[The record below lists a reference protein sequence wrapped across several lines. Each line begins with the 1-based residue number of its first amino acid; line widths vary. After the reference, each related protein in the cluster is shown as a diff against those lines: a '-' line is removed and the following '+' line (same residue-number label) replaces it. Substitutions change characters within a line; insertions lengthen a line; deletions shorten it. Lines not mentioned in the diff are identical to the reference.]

1 MMESVRYIALLIA
14 DDQTLAGLAGKAAEE
29 CRNEFDLTVLD
40 GVEAALAWLG
50 SGASESAPMP
60 NIVLID
66 LKLPKLDGL
75 AVIRT
80 IRKHSALRDIPI
92 TVFST
97 EYTQEEVL
105 MSYQAGANSFVAKP
119 TDSTQF
125 RELFREQMAYWMGS
139 QAREASVV
147 QKNDASGRI

>member
-1 MMESVRYIALLIA
+1 MASIRYGALLIS
-14 DDQTLAGLAGKAAEE
+14 DDPLLTGLARSAADE
-29 CRNEFDLTVLD
+29 CRNELDLTVIE
-40 GVEAALAWLG
+40 GVDAALAWLS
-50 SGASESAPMP
+50 SGDAEKEPLP
-60 NIVLID
+60 NIILSD

-80 IRKHSALRDIPI
+80 IRKHPALRDIPI

-119 TDSTQF
+119 ADSVQF
-125 RELFREQMAYWMGS
+125 RDLFREQLAYWMGS
-139 QAREASVV
+139 QQRDKPTAS
-147 QKNDASGRI
+147 KEDIAGRI

>member
-1 MMESVRYIALLIA
+1 MESVRYNALLIA
-14 DDQTLAGLAGKAAEE
+14 DDQSLTGLAGNAAEE
-29 CRNEFDLTVLD
+29 CRKEFDLTVLE
-40 GVEAALAWLG
+40 GVEAALAWLN
-50 SGASESAPMP
+50 SGASESAPIP
-60 NIVLID
+60 NIILID

-80 IRKHSALRDIPI
+80 IRKHPVLRDIPI

-119 TDSTQF
+119 TDSAQF
-125 RELFREQMAYWMGS
+125 KELFREQMAYWMGS
-139 QAREASVV
+139 QARDASVI
-147 QKNDASGRI
+147 QKNDVSGKI